1 MARTGRAGPASAA
14 TITAAQVVRLLRSR
28 AGVAGHQGAAPMIR
42 LLIVA
47 AFVVILIAA
56 VT

>member
-1 MARTGRAGPASAA
+1 MGAVNSALEG
-14 TITAAQVVRLLRSR
+14 T
-28 AGVAGHQGAAPMIR
+28 APMIR